1 MNGIYWDC
9 DGTLMDT
16 ETSYGLAWKEHLS
29 EFGLEISEEETRQ
42 WVGIDDRL
50 VHSFYAKNVDLENFE
65 KTMASLG
72 KIIEGTLNEKLL
84 FKDAKILLEET
95 NNRGWTSACVS
106 ASPYELLKNKLI
118 KANIFDYFSYVIGG
132 DQVERNK
139 PYPDIYNKAIS
150 ELQTTKNIVIEDSP
164 PGISSGKESGS
175 FVVAIDRGIFSKDEL
190 NKADLIVD
198 NLSIDIIET
207 CLLYTSPSPRDLSTS
222 RMPSS
227 A

>member
-29 EFGLEISEEETRQ
+29 DFGLEISEEETRQ

-72 KIIEGTLNEKLL
+72 KIIEGTLNEKLM
-84 FKDAKILLEET
+84 FQDAQILLEET

-164 PGISSGKESGS
+164 PGISSGKASGS
-175 FVVAIDRGIFSKDEL
+175 YVVAIDRGIFSEDEL

-207 CLLYTSPSPRDLSTS
+207 VFNSL
-222 RMPSS
+222 
-227 A
+227 

>member
-29 EFGLEISEEETRQ
+29 DFGLEISEEETRQ

-72 KIIEGTLNEKLL
+72 KIIEGTLNEKLM
-84 FKDAKILLEET
+84 FQDAQILLEET

-106 ASPYELLKNKLI
+106 ASPYEVLKNKLI
-118 KANIFDYFSYVIGG
+118 KANIFNYFSYVIGG

-150 ELQTTKNIVIEDSP
+150 ELQTTKNIIIEDSP
-164 PGISSGKESGS
+164 PGISSGKASGS
-175 FVVAIDRGIFSKDEL
+175 FVVAIDRGIFTKDEL

-207 CLLYTSPSPRDLSTS
+207 VFNSL
-222 RMPSS
+222 
-227 A
+227 

>member
-29 EFGLEISEEETRQ
+29 EFGLEISDEETRQ

-164 PGISSGKESGS
+164 PGISSGKASGS

-207 CLLYTSPSPRDLSTS
+207 VFNSL
-222 RMPSS
+222 
-227 A
+227 

>member
-1 MNGIYWDC
+1 MKGIYWDC

-29 EFGLEISEEETRQ
+29 DFGLEISEEETRQ

-72 KIIEGTLNEKLL
+72 KIIEGTLNEKLM
-84 FKDAKILLEET
+84 FQDAKILLEET
-95 NNRGWTSACVS
+95 NNRGWTSACAS

-164 PGISSGKESGS
+164 PGISSGKASGS

-207 CLLYTSPSPRDLSTS
+207 VFNSL
-222 RMPSS
+222 
-227 A
+227 

>member
-16 ETSYGLAWKEHLS
+16 ERSYGLAWKEHLS
-29 EFGLEISEEETRQ
+29 DFGLEISEEETRQ

-164 PGISSGKESGS
+164 PGISSGKASGS

-207 CLLYTSPSPRDLSTS
+207 VFNSL
-222 RMPSS
+222 
-227 A
+227 

>member
-29 EFGLEISEEETRQ
+29 DFGLEISEEETRQ

-72 KIIEGTLNEKLL
+72 KIIEGTLNEKLI
-84 FKDAKILLEET
+84 FQDAKTLLEET

-164 PGISSGKESGS
+164 PGISSGKASGS

-207 CLLYTSPSPRDLSTS
+207 VFNSL
-222 RMPSS
+222 
-227 A
+227 

>member
-65 KTMASLG
+65 KTMSSLG

-164 PGISSGKESGS
+164 PGISSGKGSGS

-207 CLLYTSPSPRDLSTS
+207 VFNSL
-222 RMPSS
+222 
-227 A
+227 

>member
-29 EFGLEISEEETRQ
+29 DFGLEISEEETRQ

-72 KIIEGTLNEKLL
+72 KIIEGTLNEKLI
-84 FKDAKILLEET
+84 FQDAKILLEET
-95 NNRGWTSACVS
+95 NNRGWTSACAS

-164 PGISSGKESGS
+164 PGISSGKASGS

-190 NKADLIVD
+190 KKADLIVD

-207 CLLYTSPSPRDLSTS
+207 VFNSL
-222 RMPSS
+222 
-227 A
+227 

>member
-29 EFGLEISEEETRQ
+29 NFGLEISEEETRQ

-84 FKDAKILLEET
+84 FQDAKILLEET

-150 ELQTTKNIVIEDSP
+150 ELQTTKNLVIEDSP
-164 PGISSGKESGS
+164 PGISSGKASSS

-207 CLLYTSPSPRDLSTS
+207 VFNSL
-222 RMPSS
+222 
-227 A
+227 

>member
-16 ETSYGLAWKEHLS
+16 EKSYGLAWKEHLS
-29 EFGLEISEEETRQ
+29 DFGLEISEEETRQ

-72 KIIEGTLNEKLL
+72 KIIEGTLNEKLM
-84 FKDAKILLEET
+84 FQDAQILLEET

-118 KANIFDYFSYVIGG
+118 KANIFNYFSYVIGG

-164 PGISSGKESGS
+164 PGISSGKASGS
-175 FVVAIDRGIFSKDEL
+175 FVVAIDRGIFTKDEL

-207 CLLYTSPSPRDLSTS
+207 VFNSL
-222 RMPSS
+222 
-227 A
+227 

>member
-29 EFGLEISEEETRQ
+29 DFGLEISEDETRQ

-164 PGISSGKESGS
+164 PGISSGKASGS

-207 CLLYTSPSPRDLSTS
+207 VFNSL
-222 RMPSS
+222 
-227 A
+227 

>member
-29 EFGLEISEEETRQ
+29 DFGLEISEEETRQ

-84 FKDAKILLEET
+84 FQDAKILLEET

-106 ASPYELLKNKLI
+106 ASPHELLKNKLI

-164 PGISSGKESGS
+164 PGISSGKASGS
-175 FVVAIDRGIFSKDEL
+175 YVVAIDRGIFSEDEL

-207 CLLYTSPSPRDLSTS
+207 VFNSL
-222 RMPSS
+222 
-227 A
+227 

>member
-16 ETSYGLAWKEHLS
+16 EKSYGLAWKEHLS
-29 EFGLEISEEETRQ
+29 DFGLEISEEETRQ

-65 KTMASLG
+65 KTMSSLG
-72 KIIEGTLNEKLL
+72 KIIEGTLNEKLM
-84 FKDAKILLEET
+84 FQDAQILLEET

-118 KANIFDYFSYVIGG
+118 KANIFNYFSYVIGG

-150 ELQTTKNIVIEDSP
+150 ELQTTKNIIIEDSP
-164 PGISSGKESGS
+164 PGISSGKASGS
-175 FVVAIDRGIFSKDEL
+175 FVVAIDRGIFTKDEL

-207 CLLYTSPSPRDLSTS
+207 VFNSL
-222 RMPSS
+222 
-227 A
+227 

>member
-16 ETSYGLAWKEHLS
+16 ERSYGLAWKEHLS
-29 EFGLEISEEETRQ
+29 DFGLEISEEETRQ

-72 KIIEGTLNEKLL
+72 RIIDGTLNEKLL

-164 PGISSGKESGS
+164 PGISSGKASGS

-207 CLLYTSPSPRDLSTS
+207 VFNSH
-222 RMPSS
+222 
-227 A
+227 

>member
-29 EFGLEISEEETRQ
+29 DFGLEISEEETRQ

-72 KIIEGTLNEKLL
+72 KIIEGTLNEKLM
-84 FKDAKILLEET
+84 FQDAKILLEET
-95 NNRGWTSACVS
+95 NNRGWTSACAS

-150 ELQTTKNIVIEDSP
+150 KLQTTKNIVIEDSP
-164 PGISSGKESGS
+164 PGISSGKASGS
-175 FVVAIDRGIFSKDEL
+175 FVVAIDRGIFSANEL

-198 NLSIDIIET
+198 NLSIDVLEKVINR
-207 CLLYTSPSPRDLSTS
+207 L
-222 RMPSS
+222 
-227 A
+227 

>member
-16 ETSYGLAWKEHLS
+16 ERSYGLAWKQHLS
-29 EFGLEISEEETRQ
+29 DFGLEISEEETRQ

-84 FKDAKILLEET
+84 FQDAKILLEET
-95 NNRGWTSACVS
+95 NKRGWTSACVS
-106 ASPYELLKNKLI
+106 ASPYKLLKNKLI

-150 ELQTTKNIVIEDSP
+150 ELQTTKNLVIEDSP
-164 PGISSGKESGS
+164 PGISSGKASSS

-207 CLLYTSPSPRDLSTS
+207 VFNSL
-222 RMPSS
+222 
-227 A
+227 

>member
-29 EFGLEISEEETRQ
+29 DFGLEISEEETRQ

-50 VHSFYAKNVDLENFE
+50 VHSFYAKNVDLDNFE

-72 KIIEGTLNEKLL
+72 KIIEGTLNEKLI
-84 FKDAKILLEET
+84 FQDAKILLEET
-95 NNRGWTSACVS
+95 NNRGWTSACAS

-150 ELQTTKNIVIEDSP
+150 ELKTTKNIVIEDSP
-164 PGISSGKESGS
+164 PGISSGKASGS

-190 NKADLIVD
+190 NKADLIVE

-207 CLLYTSPSPRDLSTS
+207 VFNSL
-222 RMPSS
+222 
-227 A
+227 

>member
-72 KIIEGTLNEKLL
+72 KIIEETLNEKLL
-84 FKDAKILLEET
+84 FQDAKILLEET

-164 PGISSGKESGS
+164 PGISSGKASGS

-198 NLSIDIIET
+198 NLSIDT
-207 CLLYTSPSPRDLSTS
+207 VSYTHLTLPTS
-222 RMPSS
+222 
-227 A
+227 

>member
-72 KIIEGTLNEKLL
+72 KIIEGTLNEKLM
-84 FKDAKILLEET
+84 FQDAKILLEET

-164 PGISSGKESGS
+164 PGISSGKGSSS

-207 CLLYTSPSPRDLSTS
+207 VFNSL
-222 RMPSS
+222 
-227 A
+227 

>member
-16 ETSYGLAWKEHLS
+16 EKSYGLAWKEHLS
-29 EFGLEISEEETRQ
+29 DFGLEISEEETRQ

-72 KIIEGTLNEKLL
+72 KIIEGTLNEKLM
-84 FKDAKILLEET
+84 FQDAQILLEET

-164 PGISSGKESGS
+164 PGISSGKASGS
-175 FVVAIDRGIFSKDEL
+175 FVVAIDRGIFTKDEL

-207 CLLYTSPSPRDLSTS
+207 VFNSL
-222 RMPSS
+222 
-227 A
+227 

>member
-50 VHSFYAKNVDLENFE
+50 VHSFYAKNVDLENFD

-164 PGISSGKESGS
+164 PGISSGKASGS

-207 CLLYTSPSPRDLSTS
+207 VFNSL
-222 RMPSS
+222 
-227 A
+227 

>member
-29 EFGLEISEEETRQ
+29 NFGLEISEEETRQ

-84 FKDAKILLEET
+84 FQDAKILLEET
-95 NNRGWTSACVS
+95 NNRGWTSACAS

-164 PGISSGKESGS
+164 PGISSGKASGS

-207 CLLYTSPSPRDLSTS
+207 VFNSL
-222 RMPSS
+222 
-227 A
+227 

>member
-29 EFGLEISEEETRQ
+29 NFGLEISEEETRQ

-50 VHSFYAKNVDLENFE
+50 VHSFYAKNVDLEDFE

-106 ASPYELLKNKLI
+106 ASPYEILKNKLI

-164 PGISSGKESGS
+164 PGISSGKASGS
-175 FVVAIDRGIFSKDEL
+175 FVVAIDRGIFSKNEL

-198 NLSIDIIET
+198 DLSIDIIET
-207 CLLYTSPSPRDLSTS
+207 VFNSL
-222 RMPSS
+222 
-227 A
+227 

>member
-16 ETSYGLAWKEHLS
+16 ETSYGSAWKEHLS
-29 EFGLEISEEETRQ
+29 DFGLEISEEETRQ

-72 KIIEGTLNEKLL
+72 KIIEGTLNEKLM
-84 FKDAKILLEET
+84 FQDAKILLDDT
-95 NNRGWTSACVS
+95 NLRGWMSACVS

-118 KANIFDYFSYVIGG
+118 KANIFNYFSYVIGG

-150 ELQTTKNIVIEDSP
+150 VLKTTKNIIIEDSP
-164 PGISSGKESGS
+164 PGISSGKASGS
-175 FVVAIDRGIFSKDEL
+175 FVVAIDRGIFTKDEL

-198 NLSIDIIET
+198 YLSIDIIET
-207 CLLYTSPSPRDLSTS
+207 VFNSL
-222 RMPSS
+222 
-227 A
+227 